1 MQTKI
6 SQVRITLE
14 EKPIKNMYKELLV
27 GKTPPALA
35 FKLREQFLKNN
46 ADYETL
52 KKYSFVL
59 TARGRQQKRMI
70 FKRKV

>member
-35 FKLREQFLKNN
+35 FKLRE
-46 ADYETL
+46 
-52 KKYSFVL
+52 
-59 TARGRQQKRMI
+59 
-70 FKRKV
+70 